1 MSKKVLIDALFTQF
15 NGFLNELSQLY
26 PEDVDFPVFKQ
37 TLGLLKTTNPM
48 LVVNIIRDEV
58 LSKYADKIKARD
70 ESFFMNHSYDEHKEV
85 SLDIMEK
92 LKGYISTMSPSTKEC
107 VWKYIEVLTQL
118 SERILM

>member
-37 TLGLLKTTNPM
+37 TLALLKTTNPM
-48 LVVNIIRDEV
+48 LVVHIIRDEV

-92 LKGYISTMSPSTKEC
+92 LKGYISSMSPSTKEC
-107 VWKYIEVLTQL
+107 VWKYIEILTQL
-118 SERILM
+118 CERILV